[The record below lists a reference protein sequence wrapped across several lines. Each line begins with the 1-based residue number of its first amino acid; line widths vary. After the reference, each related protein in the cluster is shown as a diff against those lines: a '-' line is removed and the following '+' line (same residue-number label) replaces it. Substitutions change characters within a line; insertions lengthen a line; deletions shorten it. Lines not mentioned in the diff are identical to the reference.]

1 PGLLE
6 VLRRDLAMDIDAG
19 RFGQGLQR
27 RVLSRFRYLDGV
39 NLTPIKS
46 LLVIAVPR
54 PAHLISL
61 ETPCGREHTV
71 RLPPTYIGIRATARA
86 TLDAALSGPL
96 SGASGAVLAEIPL
109 KAVAVRLGLAAY
121 GRNNVCYVPGLGSY
135 HQLVA
140 ILTDAPVQ
148 GLTAR
153 LGPVHAAAG
162 CDGCG
167 ACMERCPTGA
177 ITGDRFPIDA
187 ERCLSRL
194 NERPGVWPDW
204 LPPEAHNCLFGC
216 LACQENCP
224 QNAGLLSYEDTGVRL
239 DVAETA
245 AILARSEAE
254 ATPSLDPN
262 EGSPANGSPD
272 EEAWQAAV
280 SKLGAIGLDHCRAV
294 LGRNLRALLGLEV
307 AVCGDYQSPSAQ

>member
-1 PGLLE
+1 
-6 VLRRDLAMDIDAG
+6 MDIDAR

-54 PAHLISL
+54 PAHVISL
-61 ETPCGREHTV
+61 ETPCG
-71 RLPPTYIGIRATARA
+71 
-86 TLDAALSGPL
+86 
-96 SGASGAVLAEIPL
+96 
-109 KAVAVRLGLAAY
+109 
-121 GRNNVCYVPGLGSY
+121 
-135 HQLVA
+135 
-140 ILTDAPVQ
+140 
-148 GLTAR
+148 
-153 LGPVHAAAG
+153 
-162 CDGCG
+162 G

-187 ERCLSRL
+187 ESCLSRL
-194 NERPGVWPDW
+194 NECPGIWPDW
-204 LPPEAHNCLFGC
+204 LPPEAHNCLWGC

-239 DVAETA
+239 DVVETA

-254 ATPSLDPN
+254 ATASLDPN

-280 SKLGAIGLDHCRAV
+280 SKLGATGLDHCRAV

-307 AVCGDYQSPSAQ
+307 AVCGPTRARLPNDGVNG